1 MTEDPN
7 RLVNSAKLPA
17 RANLEHL
24 KNEAKQRLKTMRSQR
39 PAARLSGAQLLVAR
53 SYGFASWRK
62 LKDFVDAVQ
71 DFGQELIDAVRAGD
85 LETIRKLL
93 DDHPEL
99 VNASSDVHLRVRP
112 SDALTMRLLHL
123 AIAEAKIDVLRLLI
137 ERGADLNA
145 RNADGRLPLHDCFEL
160 GHDDFAKV
168 LLEAGAVPDVCA
180 AAAYGMHE
188 RLRQILRSDPAQAND
203 LTTGE
208 SPLGWAVYGRQPVS
222 ATILFEHGAIADH
235 PPYDSHGWRPAAMVA
250 STAVVPILLQYGA
263 NPNWRDTNGDTPLY
277 RVLKSR
283 IVLVCCPV
291 NTFT

>member
-24 KNEAKQRLKTMRSQR
+24 KNEAKQRLKTMRSQC
-39 PAARLSGAQLLVAR
+39 PAARLSEAQLLVAR

-71 DFGQELIDAVRAGD
+71 DFGQELIDAVRGGD

-99 VNASSDVHLRVRP
+99 VNASTDVRLRVRP
-112 SDALTMRLLHL
+112 SDALAMRLLHL

-208 SPLGWAVYGRQPVS
+208 SPLGWSVYGRQPVS

-263 NPNWRDTNGDTPLY
+263 NPNWRDTNGDTPLH
-277 RVLKSR
+277 RVLRSR
-283 IVLVCCPV
+283 M
-291 NTFT
+291 F